1 MKVRF
6 YVNSIGSW
14 ASTVT
19 PIITTSV
26 TVGSRIFYPL
36 EQEIVEKVI
45 ALGKPLYIVFAG
57 SFLNDKIVENLGQIQ
72 LTTSIVNQQSFIARS
87 RFISRADHA
96 ETATFA
102 NEAGSATH
110 AKEAESAEEAGYAGS
125 AGSAV
130 VADNFFMVS
139 ADEL

>member
-36 EQEIVEKVI
+36 EQEMVEKVI

-87 RFISRADHA
+87 R
-96 ETATFA
+96 
-102 NEAGSATH
+102 
-110 AKEAESAEEAGYAGS
+110 
-125 AGSAV
+125 
-130 VADNFFMVS
+130 
-139 ADEL
+139 L